1 MWEQQILPAHCP
13 LMWRKG
19 SSDQPVPAML
29 VKDMGIIVHPVKE
42 VVNKANSLLF
52 DGVIRYRTDGETL
65 FLRVINSYSIYMSVT
80 EDA

>member
-1 MWEQQILPAHCP
+1 
-13 LMWRKG
+13 MWRKG

-52 DGVIRYRTDGETL
+52 DGVIWYRTDGETL
-65 FLRVINSYSIYMSVT
+65 FLRIINSYSIYMSVT